1 MNGNKISNALIR
13 LEYGTT
19 NKSQC
24 FAIERVY
31 ILICFNIPK
40 HTKTAPTVIEIILL
54 KIQSKNSKTDA
65 KDIEI
70 PGN

>member
-54 KIQSKNSKTDA
+54 KI
-65 KDIEI
+65 
-70 PGN
+70 